1 MSVTHRDTEALRDD
15 IVHTRAELGQTLE
28 ALAARADVRTRA
40 RASAT
45 RAADRMRGFWRSPTP
60 WLMLT
65 TAAAATAAVLLARGR
80 RW

>member
-1 MSVTHRDTEALRDD
+1 MTLTHRQTEALRDE
-15 IVHTRAELGQTLE
+15 IVHTRAELGHTLE

-45 RAADRMRGFWRSPTP
+45 RAADRMWGFWRTPTP

-65 TAAAATAAVLLARGR
+65 SAAAAAAAVLLSRGR